1 MNEIELK
8 FTIDAPT
15 ARQFWKRGQ
24 ISKLMRGRP
33 TSSVLKSTY
42 LDTPDHVLWAAGIVL
57 RVRRD
62 GRRWV
67 QTVKTKGQI
76 HGGLSQVQ
84 EFEAPAPGGK
94 ANLEAI
100 ADRSLRDHIK
110 KLVNGAPLSA
120 VCETVMKRTQ
130 GEVCLEDGTRAMLSL
145 DVGEIRAAQQREELR
160 EVEIELLDGR
170 VEGLFEIAHAIFPR
184 GGLTFSKLSK
194 GARGYL
200 LARQGRID
208 LAIAPRSALA
218 VALDPK
224 QTAEQAA
231 RDILRECIDHI
242 SSNMAVIEKLD
253 DPEGPHQLRVGLR
266 RLRSAFAVF
275 TPVVGGAE
283 MARLNTEARWLGRE
297 VGRLRDLDAIAN
309 DVVLKQAD
317 AHPDESGLPLL
328 AEALRSEAAGVRE
341 QLRAILIDGRT
352 QALLIDLVRFVE
364 TRAWI
369 DSSDVGQA
377 RRLQAPVA
385 KLARAA
391 LARRWVKVGKRA
403 RHLANLT
410 AAQRHELRKELK
422 KLRYAVEFFARLFP
436 AKRTERFLRHLKDLQ
451 VVFGDLNDVA
461 VMKALFAS
469 SHPRFA
475 NDPGLQRPIGWV
487 IGASQA
493 RAEMQWNATTAL
505 WRKLRKSRVFWD

>member
-8 FTIDAPT
+8 FTIDEPT
-15 ARQFWKRGQ
+15 ARQFWTRGQ
-24 ISKLMRGRP
+24 ISKLMSGQP
-33 TSSVLKSTY
+33 TSSMLKSTY
-42 LDTPDHVLWAAGIVL
+42 LDTPDHVLWEAGIVL
-57 RVRRD
+57 RLRRD
-62 GRRWV
+62 GRCWI

-76 HGGLSQVQ
+76 HGGLSQVE
-84 EFEAPAPGGK
+84 EFEIPAPGGM

-100 ADRSLRDHIK
+100 ADRSLREHIT
-110 KLVNGAPLSA
+110 KLVNGTPLSP
-120 VCETVMKRTQ
+120 VCETVMKRTR

-145 DVGEIRAAQQREELR
+145 DVGEIRTAQRHQELC

-170 VEGLFEIAHAIFPR
+170 VEGLFDIAHEIFPN

-194 GARGYL
+194 GARGYM
-200 LARQGRID
+200 LAREGRID
-208 LAIAPRSALA
+208 VAVAPRSAHA
-218 VALDPK
+218 VALHPK

-231 RDILRECIDHI
+231 RDILRECIDQI
-242 SSNMAVIEKLD
+242 ASNIGVIEKLD

-283 MARLNTEARWLGRE
+283 MARLTAEARWLGRE
-297 VGRLRDLDAIAN
+297 VGRLRDLDAITNA
-309 DVVLKQAD
+309 VVVKQAE
-317 AHPDESGLPLL
+317 AHPDESGLPFL

-352 QALLIDLVRFVE
+352 QAMLIDLVRFVE

-369 DSSDVGQA
+369 KTSDVGQA
-377 RRLQAPVA
+377 ARMQAPVR

-391 LARRWVKVGKRA
+391 LARRWVEVGKRA

-410 AAQRHELRKELK
+410 PAQRHELRKELK
-422 KLRYAVEFFARLFP
+422 KLRYAVEFFAPLFP
-436 AKRTERFLRHLKDLQ
+436 TKRARRFLQCLKDLQ
-451 VVFGDLNDVA
+451 VAFGDLNDVV
-461 VMKALFAS
+461 VMKKLFAN

-475 NDPGLQRPIGWV
+475 HDPGLQRPIGWV
-487 IGASQA
+487 IGASQT
-493 RAEMQWNATTAL
+493 RAEMQWSGTTAL
-505 WRKLRKSRVFWD
+505 WRKLRKSRAFWD